1 MPKTASKASGSTAI
15 ELIGERVSKLE
26 IQISSLLD
34 SLNKSN
40 LNSVQ
45 TDLTR
50 LFKEAD
56 ADFEALRNHG
66 KLAYRMAEKLEDH
79 AKVLLLL
86 AAALEME
93 WPEYQGGDGY
103 WIEPSNLSGV
113 AVLLGLNNGHE
124 SLIEFSQKLN
134 PCNAIA
140 YFDLGLVAS
149 HSASEGQ
156 IVFATN
162 RSPVDAVLAIASLSS
177 SLNKSQILEVL
188 KKLKEGAW
196 LSAALVGNGWTWP
209 EWQFAIEQISGV
221 SVVNA
226 SFLEV
231 LLSEV
236 GKSNSDET
244 SALEWIPEFVE
255 EFESWEAFYEDR
267 AGILKVIV
275 SNKKLLKLAKAS
287 KWEGLIE
294 ALEEDFP
301 EAMSRDEAALAENLP
316 LEGLKLAKFCTNCGT
331 KFARAESRF
340 CPDCGTER

>member
-1 MPKTASKASGSTAI
+1 MSKI
-15 ELIGERVSKLE
+15 EK
-26 IQISSLLD
+26 QISSLLD
-34 SLNKSN
+34 SLNDN
-40 LNSVQ
+40 NANSVQ
-45 TDLTR
+45 TELTS

-56 ADFEALRNHG
+56 SDFDALRNHG
-66 KLAYRMAEKLEDH
+66 KLAYKMAKKLEDH
-79 AKVLLLL
+79 AKALLLL

-103 WIEPSNLSGV
+103 WIEPSNLSGA

-134 PCNAIA
+134 RCKALEF
-140 YFDLGLVAS
+140 FDLGLVACRGA
-149 HSASEGQ
+149 SAGQ

-177 SLNKSQILEVL
+177 SLNKAQILRVL

-196 LSAALVGNGWTWP
+196 LTAALVGNGWTWP
-209 EWQFAIEQISGV
+209 EWQYAIKQISGV

-231 LLSEV
+231 LLIEV
-236 GKSNSDET
+236 GKSNSEEN

-267 AGILKVIV
+267 AGILMPIV
-275 SNKKLLKLAKAS
+275 SNKKLLKLAKDTQ
-287 KWEGLIE
+287 WEGLIE
-294 ALEEDFP
+294 ALEQVASDVMSEDEP
-301 EAMSRDEAALAENLP
+301 DLAKDAP
-316 LEGLKLAKFCTNCGT
+316 LEELKVAKFCTNCGS
-331 KFARAESRF
+331 KFTRAASRF